1 MEVIDE
7 RERRLLSGRPE
18 LLIQGHGDFHPKN
31 VLLGQDRQDDPSTL
45 FVAAIDFESSL
56 ALPPAFDVG
65 SFLAQFRNQFFA
77 HPRILADYPEELF
90 LSAYLEERS
99 AVEGDFHGQVEL
111 FFARSNLSIAAY
123 LIKVGMGGS
132 EDLWRVLLEAEQAL
146 SAGMPAPG
154 AGRDTKAGAS

>member
-1 MEVIDE
+1 
-7 RERRLLSGRPE
+7 
-18 LLIQGHGDFHPKN
+18 
-31 VLLGQDRQDDPSTL
+31 
-45 FVAAIDFESSL
+45 
-56 ALPPAFDVG
+56 
-65 SFLAQFRNQFFA
+65 
-77 HPRILADYPEELF
+77 
-90 LSAYLEERS
+90 
-99 AVEGDFHGQVEL
+99 VEL